1 MCKFTRKLYQL
12 CILHV
17 IVDVVENISRCTFSC
32 ARLGCVSL
40 AYLWR
45 RNQTEL
51 LQEMIDCGINA
62 IIIKTASLG
71 LDPDIHLGQTIAEIK
86 PHLVKSVCLFSFSIE
101 LLHSAPQPFC

>member
-1 MCKFTRKLYQL
+1 M
-12 CILHV
+12 
-17 IVDVVENISRCTFSC
+17 
-32 ARLGCVSL
+32 

-71 LDPDIHLGQTIAEIK
+71 LDPELHLGQTIAELQ
-86 PHLVKSVCLFSFSIE
+86 PHLLKSVFLDTQY
-101 LLHSAPQPFC
+101 L